1 MPSEPGNPPPAASVR
16 LQLPLAR
23 ASGARPDPSGH
34 EGHREGRG
42 PPSEPGNPPPAASV
56 RLQLPLARASS
67 ARPDGHREGR
77 GPLCVRSH
85 VRVRAAACT
94 SGAGG
99 AEMWPLTESQLGHA
113 CHFVACSFRVH
124 LSELG
129 LFSFCYL
136 TDEAVMVQ
144 RG

>member
-1 MPSEPGNPPPAASVR
+1 MPAEPGNPPPAGSVR
-16 LQLPLAR
+16 LRLPLAR

-34 EGHREGRG
+34 EGHGEGG
-42 PPSEPGNPPPAASV
+42 
-56 RLQLPLARASS
+56 
-67 ARPDGHREGR
+67 

-99 AEMWPLTESQLGHA
+99 AGAEMWPLTESQLSHA
-113 CHFVACSFRVH
+113 CHFVVCSFRVH

-129 LFSFCYL
+129 LFFFFFCYL

-144 RG
+144 RA